1 MSRIA
6 PSELGKY
13 LTIPK
18 LEPKSKEQIQEE
30 FEELRQRLGLMQT
43 NGEMEMTRSIIRRV
57 GSLANPSLKDKDK
70 GKSEKTIS

>member
-6 PSELGKY
+6 PSELSKY
-13 LTIPK
+13 MTIRK

>member
-6 PSELGKY
+6 PSELSKY
-13 LTIPK
+13 MTIRK

-57 GSLANPSLKDKDK
+57 ESLQILH
-70 GKSEKTIS
+70 